1 MRISKRFQGRPP
13 YSPGG
18 KPCPVILNANESFIR
33 PSAEMMAEFH
43 EILDRCDFN
52 RYPDPRAEDLCR
64 AYADLYNLD
73 WQTITAGNGSDE
85 HIELLYAALVTPGD
99 RVVTVSPDFSMYG
112 AGAYLNDVEQFVYAQ
127 EDYHTDVDKL
137 LAFAQEKDA
146 AMIIFSN
153 PCNPTGVVVP
163 REDVIRLIDGFDGL
177 VVVDEAYM
185 DFADESVLD
194 LAGQRENLI
203 VLKTCSKAIGLAGL
217 RVGFTVTTP
226 ALTTLLQ
233 NAKAYYNV
241 GRLTQELAACVLR
254 HGDELRAA
262 TDEIRQSIAAL
273 RTELEPIVE
282 KSAVLEKMLPTST
295 NFVYIVTEKA
305 PEIFEKMQEH
315 GVLIRQPQK
324 NALRINCG
332 TPEENAACVEALTAV
347 LKELEA

>member
-18 KPCPVILNANESFIR
+18 KPCPVVLNANESFIL
-33 PSAEMMAEFH
+33 PSDEMMAEFH
-43 EILDRCDFN
+43 EILDHCAFN
-52 RYPDPRAEDLCR
+52 RYPDPRAEELCR

-73 WQTITAGNGSDE
+73 WENITAGNGSDE
-85 HIELLYAALVTPGD
+85 HIELLYAALVTPHD
-99 RVVTVSPDFSMYG
+99 RVVTVAPDFSMYG
-112 AGAYLNDVEQFVYAQ
+112 AGAYLNDVEECVYVQ
-127 EDYHTDVDKL
+127 EDYHTNVDHL

-153 PCNPTGVVVP
+153 PCNPTGVVTP
-163 REDVIRLIDGFDGL
+163 REDVLRLIDGFDGL

-194 LAGQRENLI
+194 LAGKKENLI

-217 RVGFTVTTP
+217 RVGFTITTP
-226 ALTTLLQ
+226 ELTALLQ
-233 NAKAYYNV
+233 NAKAFYNV
-241 GRLTQELAACVLR
+241 GRLTQSLATCVLR
-254 HGDELRAA
+254 HGDELQAA
-262 TDEIRQSIAAL
+262 VTEIKASI
-273 RTELEPIVE
+273 RELETALAPIVA
-282 KSAVLEKMLPTST
+282 SSTVLERMLPTAT
-295 NFVYIVTEKA
+295 NFVYIITEQA
-305 PEIFEKMQEH
+305 PEIFAKMQEH

-332 TPEENAACVEALTAV
+332 TKEENAACVTALQAV

>member
-18 KPCPVILNANESFIR
+18 KPCPVILNANESFIL
-33 PSAEMMAEFH
+33 PSDEMMAEFH
-43 EILDRCDFN
+43 EILDHCAFN
-52 RYPDPRAEDLCR
+52 RYPDPRAEELCR

-73 WQTITAGNGSDE
+73 WENITAGNGSDE
-85 HIELLYAALVTPGD
+85 HIELLYAALVTPHD
-99 RVVTVSPDFSMYG
+99 RVVTVAPDFSMYG
-112 AGAYLNDVEQFVYAQ
+112 AGAYLNDVEECVYVQ
-127 EDYHTDVDKL
+127 EDYHTNVDHL

-153 PCNPTGVVVP
+153 PCNPTGVVTP
-163 REDVIRLIDGFDGL
+163 REDVLRLIDGFDGL

-194 LAGQRENLI
+194 LAGKKENLI

-217 RVGFTVTTP
+217 RVGFTITTP
-226 ALTTLLQ
+226 ELTALLQ
-233 NAKAYYNV
+233 NAKAFYNV
-241 GRLTQELAACVLR
+241 GRLTQSLATCVLR
-254 HGDELRAA
+254 HGDELQAA
-262 TDEIRQSIAAL
+262 VTEIKASI
-273 RTELEPIVE
+273 RELETALAPIVA
-282 KSAVLEKMLPTST
+282 SSTVLKRMLPTAT
-295 NFVYIVTEKA
+295 NFVYIITEQA
-305 PEIFEKMQEH
+305 PEIFAKMQEH

-332 TPEENAACVEALTAV
+332 TKEENAACVAALQAV

>member
-18 KPCPVILNANESFIR
+18 KPCPVILNANESFIL
-33 PSAEMMAEFH
+33 PSDEMMAEFH
-43 EILDRCDFN
+43 EILDHCAFN
-52 RYPDPRAEDLCR
+52 RYPDPRAEELCR

-73 WQTITAGNGSDE
+73 WENITAGNGSDE
-85 HIELLYAALVTPGD
+85 HIELLYAALVTPHD
-99 RVVTVSPDFSMYG
+99 RVVTVAPDFSMYG
-112 AGAYLNDVEQFVYAQ
+112 AGAYLNDVEECVYVQ
-127 EDYHTDVDKL
+127 EDYHTNVDHL

-153 PCNPTGVVVP
+153 PCNPTGVVTP
-163 REDVIRLIDGFDGL
+163 REDVLRLIDGFDGL

-194 LAGQRENLI
+194 LAGKKENLI

-217 RVGFTVTTP
+217 RVGFTITTP
-226 ALTTLLQ
+226 ELTALLQ
-233 NAKAYYNV
+233 NAKAFYNV
-241 GRLTQELAACVLR
+241 GRLTQSLATCVLR
-254 HGDELRAA
+254 HGDELQAA
-262 TDEIRQSIAAL
+262 VTEIKASI
-273 RTELEPIVE
+273 RELETALAPIVA
-282 KSAVLEKMLPTST
+282 SSTVLERMLPTAT
-295 NFVYIVTEKA
+295 NFVYIITEQA
-305 PEIFEKMQEH
+305 PEIFAKMQEH

-332 TPEENAACVEALTAV
+332 TKEENAACVTALQAV

>member
-18 KPCPVILNANESFIR
+18 KPCPVVLNANESFIL
-33 PSAEMMAEFH
+33 PSDEMMAEFH
-43 EILDRCDFN
+43 EILDHCAFN
-52 RYPDPRAEDLCR
+52 RYPDPRAEELCR

-73 WQTITAGNGSDE
+73 WENITAGNGSDE
-85 HIELLYAALVTPGD
+85 HIELLYAALVTPHD
-99 RVVTVSPDFSMYG
+99 RVVTVAPDFSMYG
-112 AGAYLNDVEQFVYAQ
+112 AGAYLNDVEECVYVQ
-127 EDYHTDVDKL
+127 EDYHTNVDHL

-153 PCNPTGVVVP
+153 PCNPTGVVTP
-163 REDVIRLIDGFDGL
+163 REDVLRLIDGFDGL

-194 LAGQRENLI
+194 LAGKKENLI

-217 RVGFTVTTP
+217 RVGFTITTP
-226 ALTTLLQ
+226 ELTALLQ
-233 NAKAYYNV
+233 NAKAFYNV
-241 GRLTQELAACVLR
+241 GRLTQSLATCVLR
-254 HGDELRAA
+254 HGDELQAA
-262 TDEIRQSIAAL
+262 VTEIKASI
-273 RTELEPIVE
+273 RELETALAPIVA
-282 KSAVLEKMLPTST
+282 SSTVLERMLPTAT
-295 NFVYIVTEKA
+295 NFVYIITEQA
-305 PEIFEKMQEH
+305 PEIFAKMQEH

-332 TPEENAACVEALTAV
+332 TKEENAACVAALQAV

>member
-18 KPCPVILNANESFIR
+18 QPCPVILNANESFVR

-43 EILDRCDFN
+43 AILDSCDFN
-52 RYPDPRAEDLCR
+52 RYPDPRAEELCR
-64 AYADLYNLD
+64 TYADLYGLD
-73 WQTITAGNGSDE
+73 WQNVTAGNGSDE
-85 HIELLYAALVTPGD
+85 HIELLYAALVAPGD

-112 AGAYLNDVEQFVYAQ
+112 AGAYLNDVEQFVYEQ
-127 EDYHTDVDKL
+127 ENYHTNVDHL

-163 REDVIRLIDGFDGL
+163 RADVLRLIDGFDGL

-194 LAGQRENLI
+194 LAGKRENLI

-217 RVGFTVTTP
+217 RVGFTITTP
-226 ALTTLLQ
+226 ELTTLLQ

-241 GRLTQELAACVLR
+241 GRLTQALAICVLQ

-262 TDEIRQSIAAL
+262 IDTIKASTRELVAAL
-273 RTELEPIVE
+273 TPIVE
-282 KSAVLEKMLPTST
+282 NSSVLEQMLPTST
-295 NFVYIVTEKA
+295 NFVYIVTDKA
-305 PEIFEKMQEH
+305 SEIFVKMQEH
-315 GVLIRQPQK
+315 GVLIRQPQA
-324 NALRINCG
+324 NGLRINSG
-332 TPEENAACVEALTAV
+332 TPEENAACVDALTAV

>member
-18 KPCPVILNANESFIR
+18 KPCPVILNANESFIL
-33 PSAEMMAEFH
+33 PSDEMMAEFH
-43 EILDRCDFN
+43 EILDHCAFN
-52 RYPDPRAEDLCR
+52 RYPDPRAEELCR

-73 WQTITAGNGSDE
+73 WENITAGNGSDE
-85 HIELLYAALVTPGD
+85 HIELLYAALVTPHD
-99 RVVTVSPDFSMYG
+99 RVVTVAPDFSMYG
-112 AGAYLNDVEQFVYAQ
+112 AGAYLNDVEECVYVQ
-127 EDYHTDVDKL
+127 EDYHTNVDHL

-153 PCNPTGVVVP
+153 PCNPTGVVTP
-163 REDVIRLIDGFDGL
+163 REDVLRLIDGFDGL

-194 LAGQRENLI
+194 LAGKKENLI

-217 RVGFTVTTP
+217 RVGFTITTP
-226 ALTTLLQ
+226 ELTALLQ
-233 NAKAYYNV
+233 NAKAFYNV
-241 GRLTQELAACVLR
+241 GRLTQSLATCVLR
-254 HGDELRAA
+254 HGDELQAA
-262 TDEIRQSIAAL
+262 VTEIKASI
-273 RTELEPIVE
+273 RELETALAPIVA
-282 KSAVLEKMLPTST
+282 SSTMLERMLPTAT
-295 NFVYIVTEKA
+295 NFVYIITEQA
-305 PEIFEKMQEH
+305 PEIFAKMQEH

-332 TPEENAACVEALTAV
+332 TKEENAACVDALQAV

>member
-18 KPCPVILNANESFIR
+18 KPCPVILNANESFIL
-33 PSAEMMAEFH
+33 PSDEMMAEFH
-43 EILDRCDFN
+43 EILDHCAFN
-52 RYPDPRAEDLCR
+52 RYPDPRAEELCR

-73 WQTITAGNGSDE
+73 WENITAGNGSDE
-85 HIELLYAALVTPGD
+85 HIELLYAALVTPHD
-99 RVVTVSPDFSMYG
+99 RVVTVAPDFSMYG
-112 AGAYLNDVEQFVYAQ
+112 AGAYLNDVEECVYVQ
-127 EDYHTDVDKL
+127 EDYHTNVDHL

-153 PCNPTGVVVP
+153 PCNPTGVVTP
-163 REDVIRLIDGFDGL
+163 REDVLRLIDGFDGL

-194 LAGQRENLI
+194 LAGKKENLI

-217 RVGFTVTTP
+217 RVGFTITTP
-226 ALTTLLQ
+226 ELTALLQ
-233 NAKAYYNV
+233 NAKAFYNV
-241 GRLTQELAACVLR
+241 GRLTQSLATCVLR
-254 HGDELRAA
+254 HGDELQAA
-262 TDEIRQSIAAL
+262 VTEIKASI
-273 RTELEPIVE
+273 RELETALAPIVA
-282 KSAVLEKMLPTST
+282 SSTVLERMLPTAT
-295 NFVYIVTEKA
+295 NFIYIITEQA
-305 PEIFEKMQEH
+305 PEIFAKMQEH

-332 TPEENAACVEALTAV
+332 TKEENAACVAALQAV